1 MAKKI
6 KAITELYTGPTG
18 CGKTFTAI
26 TETEAKG
33 KSFLMLVPCRQLAY
47 EIFYDYPQV
56 SRVDTGE
63 VHFGDRYGNCVC
75 VYEGL
80 GDEVIMQDTL
90 IVDEA
95 HYLNDKDRG
104 GALFEKILINR
115 RAGKEIILLTATDTL
130 SREVKAILNVQ
141 EIVLQPFTDVPE
153 KIGIGVGEFCRKV
166 KAGMSAI
173 VFTKFVPKADEVAW
187 YLERFGLDTSSVGV
201 LSADTPSFERVTT
214 QFDFKSGKLQVVIA
228 TNVLAQGLNF
238 PAQGVLIE
246 YNEHDDWA
254 LVTQKLGRI
263 ARPLSG
269 LKTGYYSVKKIP
281 KRCEAKGV
289 PQKIE
294 RGTNVYI
301 RPAGDSVDIS
311 EWGFMLHE
319 VPTDVHMYKNYK
331 YGYRFL
337 RELKHRTRY
346 LEQEEKEALEF
357 LKTQQALLCDLFE
370 KRDEELGR
378 PIRRLRHAVA

>member
-1 MAKKI
+1 MAKRK
-6 KAITELYTGPTG
+6 KAITKLYTGATG
-18 CGKTFTAI
+18 CGKTYKAI
-26 TETEAKG
+26 TETEADA
-33 KSFLMLVPCRQLAY
+33 KSFVMLVPCRQLAY

-63 VHFGDRYGNCVC
+63 VHFGDRQGNCVC

-80 GDEVIMQDTL
+80 GNEVIAQDTL

-95 HYLNDKDRG
+95 HYLNDEDRG

-130 SREVKAILNVQ
+130 SKEVKAILNV
-141 EIVLQPFTDVPE
+141 EETVLQPFTDVPE

-166 KAGMSAI
+166 KVGMSAI

-187 YLERFGLDTSSVGV
+187 YLEHFGLDASSVGV

-238 PAQGVLIE
+238 PAEGVLIE

-263 ARPLSG
+263 ARPLFG
-269 LKTGYYSVKKIP
+269 LKTGYFSVKSIP
-281 KRCEAKGV
+281 PRVEAQGV

-294 RGTNVYI
+294 RGTNVYT
-301 RPAGDSVDIS
+301 RPSGDIIDIS
-311 EWGFMLHE
+311 KWGFMLHE
-319 VPTDVHMYKNYK
+319 VPTDVRMYKNYK

-370 KRDEELGR
+370 RRDEELGR
-378 PIRRLRHAVA
+378 PVRRLRRAAA